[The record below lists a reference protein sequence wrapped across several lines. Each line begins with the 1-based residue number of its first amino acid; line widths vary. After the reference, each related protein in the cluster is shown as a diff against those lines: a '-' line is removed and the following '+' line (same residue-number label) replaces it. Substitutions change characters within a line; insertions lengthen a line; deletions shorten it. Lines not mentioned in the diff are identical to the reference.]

1 MCDVG
6 CEPEGGV
13 AGIQAVSCTLPAPL
27 ALKKKRHILSPYTVL
42 TVQRTLCLL
51 WHALQNSP
59 LLSLFHTHTHTHTHA
74 CTLTHTH
81 THANTKTH
89 THLHIHTHTHTLTH
103 THTHTPSHIHTH
115 TNRNPHKHVHTY
127 TQINV

>member
-59 LLSLFHTHTHTHTHA
+59 LLSLSHTHTHRHTHTHTHTHTHSECCPTA
-74 CTLTHTH
+74 CIRRQCRRLWRFTHTFLKCVCVCVCVCAPWDSTTRVSLTHTG
-81 THANTKTH
+81 
-89 THLHIHTHTHTLTH
+89 
-103 THTHTPSHIHTH
+103 
-115 TNRNPHKHVHTY
+115 
-127 TQINV
+127 